1 MRERKPFRFYSRVR
15 IEPNASKLALGSLLH
30 GNKLL
35 KPLGDIFLSFGKVRT
50 EMQKKMPLSY
60 FLLAC
65 TDIDNEQT
73 RDLIKQKKEW
83 LLNSLRKGWLTGEL
97 SNGKIAEGDCYN
109 VMSKYII
116 RNATGTLPEYKD
128 ISSTTNIK

>member
-15 IEPNASKLALGSLLH
+15 NEPNASKLALGSLLR

-116 RNATGTLPEYKD
+116 RNAIGTLPEYKD